1 MSFSVALAFCSVG
14 FVAPRAS
21 AGQGTGKKPAPPV
34 SKPVAEP
41 IVSKALAH
49 KYFVKAETV
58 MRSIF
63 KASGKP
69 ASSVKPGT
77 APLTRAEFLAELD
90 RLRKVAAPHIKSV
103 PVPVA
108 YDASRL
114 VSKDPRLASLI
125 KGGYVAKISPLATM
139 KADKFTAS
147 QFGDALGFFL
157 ARVAET
163 TYTPS
168 SKWTPILQPFESY

>member
-1 MSFSVALAFCSVG
+1 MSITVALAICSVG
-14 FVAPRAS
+14 LPAPQAKDPQV
-21 AGQGTGKKPAPPV
+21 GVKKPAPPV
-34 SKPVAEP
+34 TKPVAEP
-41 IVSKALAH
+41 IVTKALAH
-49 KYFVKAETV
+49 KFFTKAETV
-58 MRSIF
+58 MRKIF
-63 KASGKP
+63 KTSGK
-69 ASSVKPGT
+69 ASPTIKPGS
-77 APLTRAEFLAELD
+77 APLTRAEFITELD
-90 RLRKVAAPHIKSV
+90 RLRKVVAPFVKST

-114 VSKDPRLASLI
+114 ATKDPKLASLV

-139 KADKFTAS
+139 KSDKFTAS
-147 QFGDALGFFL
+147 QFGDTLGFFL